1 MIQVTTDPRLCFI
14 LTTFSSHLFLLQ
26 GQSNDDTFI
35 VRSFIALEITE
46 NGEEVRPD
54 LGKLT
59 LIGDE
64 GVDEFD
70 IRGDFDN
77 VATDPEEYSPQ
88 GEDPDYIMNSQV
100 DVDGGTG
107 DDRLVVVGTEGD
119 DKYVVTEGRV
129 YGGGLVS
136 LTRVVKTYPN
146 C

>member
-1 MIQVTTDPRLCFI
+1 MI
-14 LTTFSSHLFLLQ
+14 
-26 GQSNDDTFI
+26 
-35 VRSFIALEITE
+35 
-46 NGEEVRPD
+46 GE
-54 LGKLT
+54 
-59 LIGDE
+59 E

-77 VATDPEEYSPQ
+77 VASEPEEYSPQ
-88 GEDPDYIMNSQV
+88 GEDPDYIINSQV

-136 LTRVVKTYPN
+136 STHVVKVYPS
-146 C
+146 CLKMVHALACSRHLVAPLTCSLVVVTFLD